1 MYWVKQLF
9 GGNRK
14 VSMAA
19 TVEHVELTSSHLYLG
34 LTFEWLNETR
44 NPILIREI
52 RLWLYLNGRGED
64 PLRFHPLERFAHVIG
79 HLGIQKSPLSPFKLP
94 VKQVYTDSLRFI
106 CQDVRDLPVD
116 TYAAEIEAKDDDG
129 NSYLTRTHLVVENSM
144 KYRRSD
150 E

>member
-1 MYWVKQLF
+1 
-9 GGNRK
+9 
-14 VSMAA
+14 
-19 TVEHVELTSSHLYLG
+19 LG